1 MLRAIVGSL
10 IGLTMMGCGY
20 NAGGVNIWEAVEQDD
35 ATAIEQFQAAEGD
48 VNVLG
53 PGGSTPLWTAL
64 DQKNRYS
71 YEALLQC
78 GADPN
83 VIMSGKRVVTH
94 WAAFEEDP
102 WWLRLALEHGADP
115 NLVNVGRGQPS
126 EGPPLKFA
134 IDSEGSLESVRLL
147 VEHGADINEP
157 FIYDNYPLAD
167 ALSRTDFDVVL
178 YLLDRGADCELAECR
193 GIKFLDNFKSKY
205 KNRNKWYLL
214 EEDRAKLD
222 EIHAWL
228 KGNGVELDED

>member
-1 MLRAIVGSL
+1 MLRAVVGSL

-20 NAGGVNIWEAVEQDD
+20 NAGGINIWEAVEQND
-35 ATAIEQFQAAEGD
+35 AAAITQFQAAGGD

-64 DQKNRYS
+64 ERKKRYS

-83 VIMSGKRVVTH
+83 VLMSGKRVVTH
-94 WAAFEEDP
+94 WATLEEDP

-115 NLVNVGRGQPS
+115 NLVNVGHGRPD
-126 EGPPLKFA
+126 EGPPLSYA
-134 IDSEGSLESVRLL
+134 ISYHGSLESVILL
-147 VEHGADINEP
+147 VEHGADFNDP
-157 FIYDNYPLAD
+157 FIYNSYPLAD
-167 ALSRTDFDVVL
+167 ALSQAKFDVVL
-178 YLLDRGADCELAECR
+178 YLLDRGADYELAECQ
-193 GIKFLDNFKSKY
+193 GIKFLENFKTKY
-205 KNRNKWYLL
+205 ENKNKWYLL

-228 KGNGVELDED
+228 EGNGVDLGGD